1 MLSIRCLDEGIDIPK
16 ISHAVILAS
25 SKNPRQFIQRRGR
38 VLRIDGVKQKAVIY
52 DFFCLPP
59 GDTQKF
65 ADSLLKNELARALEF
80 SDSALNKSTSLQLVR
95 DALLKRRNKF

>member
-1 MLSIRCLDEGIDIPK
+1 M
-16 ISHAVILAS
+16 
-25 SKNPRQFIQRRGR
+25 
-38 VLRIDGVKQKAVIY
+38 LRIQVKQKAVIY

-80 SDSALNKSTSLQLVR
+80 SDSALNKSTTSLVR
-95 DALLKRRNKF
+95 CFAKHGINFDDFCGVLVFSEEEI